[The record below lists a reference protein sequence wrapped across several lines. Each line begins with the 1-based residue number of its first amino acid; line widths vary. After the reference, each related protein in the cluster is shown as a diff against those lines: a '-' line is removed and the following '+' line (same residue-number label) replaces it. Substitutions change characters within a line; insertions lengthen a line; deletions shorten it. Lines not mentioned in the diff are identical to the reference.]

1 MDLQLGLE
9 RREVR
14 QYLID
19 RTLRMMAA
27 YAQGRMRPEEDT
39 LKSDRRSIPA
49 DHKCWGCMWAT
60 WCGDKFFCPLA
71 FTCIRE
77 KLEVVDG
84 TEETDGK

>member
-9 RREVR
+9 RREVL

-19 RTLRMMAA
+19 HTLRMMAT
-27 YAQGRMRPEEDT
+27 YAQGRMRPEDDT

-60 WCGDKFFCPLA
+60 WCGDRFFCPLA

-77 KLEVVDG
+77 KLEVADG
-84 TEETDGK
+84 TEETDSE